1 MHLSSAAQWWDEW
14 QLRILV
20 LGSLGLQWFLVLA
33 APMRKYSI
41 PLWLRRCIQLGSGCS
56 DAVAIYALA
65 TVFNRH
71 ANGAVAGGYNGE
83 ADVRKPPSM
92 LEVLWA
98 PVLLI
103 HLGGV
108 EEVSAS
114 NIDDNL
120 LWIRQTVT
128 LLSQVTIAL
137 FGFYKSWPGPGSG
150 SGDRRMLA
158 SAVLLFILGIL
169 SVLEKPLAL
178 RGARIDPLT
187 AMSSVMKGARVKPS
201 AWWKWCFTEL
211 SDRYKCWK
219 KLPEGDAPIVS
230 QSDQVEM
237 ILSDLSLFAAEA
249 TLQAQSRGGG
259 GGHEKKILEPLKL
272 EKDERLKPM
281 LRQAFGLIYTR
292 ANVMFTPAY
301 LACHVLLVPSLHIA
315 AIMLFATSQQK
326 LQPQQGQRYKYNSG
340 GTVDIKT
347 TYVLLCFTAL
357 VDVLGVLISKL
368 CDSLM
373 FRGNVPVLCEKLAGY
388 NLIGSVLQTT
398 RTTTTLGWLI
408 SVKVGNLVQLNRTK
422 EGYSREEK
430 GSASLG
436 PLVSDAITYQLVKVF
451 KEGKNADLSSYRS
464 FTKTDYWTMD
474 QTERLLKTNN
484 YSKKMDSTTAVST
497 DDQDQQGL
505 TMDNTAA
512 VSTDDQDQP
521 KKVANIVVSSATT
534 EVDQERLMKTG
545 GNTDISSATEDPLR
559 KTKMPNV
566 VIWRSL
572 RKTPFDESVLI
583 WHIATDLCF
592 RSKPPRHFRCKPP
605 HGGVLR
611 KVCTEA
617 ISNYMAYLLMF
628 RPDMLMTGSRRD
640 LFTEA
645 TKQMDRIITQAS
657 KEMTDKE
664 KQQPLSDDIL
674 LGKIRKEAAS
684 LKDNEA
690 YTIID
695 DACKLAEELLRME
708 HADDRWYLMHRVWVG
723 MLCYSASMCRGYLHA
738 KSLGEG
744 GEFLSNV
751 WLLISLQG
759 AKTLADKLQMPDKE
773 QGDDDL
779 DDQKREQEYQGK
791 KGTMPVW
798 DWDPEARMFHRQP
811 Y

>member
-71 ANGAVAGGYNGE
+71 ANGAVAGCYNGE

-219 KLPEGDAPIVS
+219 KLPEGDAPILS
-230 QSDQVEM
+230 PSDQVEM

-272 EKDERLKPM
+272 EKDETLKPM

-326 LQPQQGQRYKYNSG
+326 LQPQQGQGYKYNSG

-357 VDVLGVLISKL
+357 LDVLGVLISKL

-388 NLIGSVLQTT
+388 NLVGSVLQTT
-398 RTTTTLGWLI
+398 RTTTTIGWLLRCASRI
-408 SVKVGNLVQLNRTK
+408 CYK

-436 PLVSDAITYQLVKVF
+436 PLVSDAITYQLVMVLK
-451 KEGKNADLSSYRS
+451 KGRNADLSSYRS
-464 FTKTDYWTMD
+464 FTKTDYWDMD
-474 QTERLLKTNN
+474 QPERLLKTNY
-484 YSKKMDSTTAVST
+484 YSKKTESTPAVST
-497 DDQDQQGL
+497 DDQDQHGL
-505 TMDNTAA
+505 TIDNTAA

-592 RSKPPRHFRCKPP
+592 RSKPPWHFRCRPL
-605 HGGVLR
+605 HAEVLR
-611 KVCTEA
+611 EVCTEA
-617 ISNYMAYLLMF
+617 ISNYMAYLLKF
-628 RPDMLMTGSRRD
+628 RPDMLMTGSRQL
-640 LFTEA
+640 LFTET
-645 TKQMDRIITQAS
+645 TKQMERIITQAT
-657 KEMTDKE
+657 KDMTEKE
-664 KQQPLSDDIL
+664 KQQKQPLSDEIL
-674 LGKIRKEAAS
+674 LDKIKEKAAN
-684 LKDNEA
+684 LKAKEA
-690 YTIID
+690 YTVID
-695 DACKLAEELLRME
+695 EACNLAEELLNIE
-708 HADDRWYLMHRVWVG
+708 DENDRWHLMHRVWVG
-723 MLCYSASMCRGYLHA
+723 MLCYSASMCRAYLHA

-744 GEFLSNV
+744 GEFLSKL
-751 WLLISLQG
+751 WLLMSLQG
-759 AKTLADKLQMPDKE
+759 AKTLADKLQMPEKE

-779 DDQKREQEYQGK
+779 DDQKPEQEYQDK
-791 KGTMPVW
+791 NVTMPG
-798 DWDPEARMFHRQP
+798 WDPEARILRRHP

>member
-71 ANGAVAGGYNGE
+71 ANGAVAGCYNGE

-108 EEVSAS
+108 EEVSAN
-114 NIDDNL
+114 NIDDNM

-219 KLPEGDAPIVS
+219 KLPEGDAPILS
-230 QSDQVEM
+230 QSDQVQM
-237 ILSDLSLFAAEA
+237 ILSDLSLFAAEV
-249 TLQAQSRGGG
+249 TLQAQGRGGG
-259 GGHEKKILEPLKL
+259 GGHEKNILEPLKI
-272 EKDERLKPM
+272 EKDETLKSM

-292 ANVMFTPAY
+292 PLFSSQILHPQNFAPPNRLKHLHTQILHAQSHELANVMFTPAY
-301 LACHVLLVPSLHIA
+301 LTCHVLLVPSLHIA
-315 AIMLFATSQQK
+315 AIMLFATSKQK
-326 LQPQQGQRYKYNSG
+326 LQPQQGQGYKYKN
-340 GTVDIKT
+340 VD
-347 TYVLLCFTAL
+347 
-357 VDVLGVLISKL
+357 
-368 CDSLM
+368 
-373 FRGNVPVLCEKLAGY
+373 LA
-388 NLIGSVLQTT
+388 
-398 RTTTTLGWLI
+398 
-408 SVKVGNLVQLNRTK
+408 
-422 EGYSREEK
+422 
-430 GSASLG
+430 
-436 PLVSDAITYQLVKVF
+436 
-451 KEGKNADLSSYRS
+451 SYRS
-464 FTKTDYWTMD
+464 FTKRDYWTMD
-474 QTERLLKTNN
+474 QTERLLKTDY
-484 YSKKMDSTTAVST
+484 YSENM
-497 DDQDQQGL
+497 
-505 TMDNTAA
+505 
-512 VSTDDQDQP
+512 DQP
-521 KKVANIVVSSATT
+521 KKV
-534 EVDQERLMKTG
+534 
-545 GNTDISSATEDPLR
+545 
-559 KTKMPNV
+559 PNV

-592 RSKPPRHFRCKPP
+592 RSKPPRHFRCRPL
-605 HGGVLR
+605 HAEILR
-611 KVCTEA
+611 EVCTEA
-617 ISNYMAYLLMF
+617 ISNYMAYLLKF
-628 RPDMLMTGSRRD
+628 RPDMLMTGSRQL
-640 LFTEA
+640 LFTET
-645 TKQMDRIITQAS
+645 TKQMERIITQAT
-657 KEMTDKE
+657 KDMTEKE
-664 KQQPLSDDIL
+664 KQQKQPLSDEIL
-674 LGKIRKEAAS
+674 LDKIKEKAAN
-684 LKDNEA
+684 LKEKEA
-690 YTIID
+690 YTVID

-708 HADDRWYLMHRVWVG
+708 DADDRWHLMHRVWVG
-723 MLCYSASMCRGYLHA
+723 MLCYSASMCRAYLHA

-744 GEFLSNV
+744 GEFLSKL

-779 DDQKREQEYQGK
+779 DDQKREQEYQDK
-791 KGTMPVW
+791 KGTMPG
-798 DWDPEARMFHRQP
+798 WDPEAIAMLLWSS
-811 Y
+811 

>member
-71 ANGAVAGGYNGE
+71 ANGAVAGCYNGE

-114 NIDDNL
+114 NIDDNM

-178 RGARIDPLT
+178 RGARIDPFT

-219 KLPEGDAPIVS
+219 KLSEGDAPILS

-249 TLQAQSRGGG
+249 TLQAQGRGGG
-259 GGHEKKILEPLKL
+259 GGHEKNILDPLKID
-272 EKDERLKPM
+272 KDETLKSM

-326 LQPQQGQRYKYNSG
+326 LQPQQGQGYKYNTG

-357 VDVLGVLISKL
+357 LDVLGVLISSNMIVLIRAQSELKKPFKMKS
-368 CDSLM
+368 DSQECWSAGGGGTNGIIGHARRRRWRLAHA
-373 FRGNVPVLCEKLAGY
+373 REKLAM
-388 NLIGSVLQTT
+388 
-398 RTTTTLGWLI
+398 
-408 SVKVGNLVQLNRTK
+408 
-422 EGYSREEK
+422 YS
-430 GSASLG
+430 
-436 PLVSDAITYQLVKVF
+436 Y
-451 KEGKNADLSSYRS
+451 
-464 FTKTDYWTMD
+464 
-474 QTERLLKTNN
+474 
-484 YSKKMDSTTAVST
+484 
-497 DDQDQQGL
+497 
-505 TMDNTAA
+505 
-512 VSTDDQDQP
+512 
-521 KKVANIVVSSATT
+521 
-534 EVDQERLMKTG
+534 
-545 GNTDISSATEDPLR
+545 
-559 KTKMPNV
+559 
-566 VIWRSL
+566 
-572 RKTPFDESVLI
+572 
-583 WHIATDLCF
+583 
-592 RSKPPRHFRCKPP
+592 
-605 HGGVLR
+605 
-611 KVCTEA
+611 
-617 ISNYMAYLLMF
+617 
-628 RPDMLMTGSRRD
+628 
-640 LFTEA
+640 
-645 TKQMDRIITQAS
+645 
-657 KEMTDKE
+657 
-664 KQQPLSDDIL
+664 
-674 LGKIRKEAAS
+674 
-684 LKDNEA
+684 
-690 YTIID
+690 
-695 DACKLAEELLRME
+695 
-708 HADDRWYLMHRVWVG
+708 
-723 MLCYSASMCRGYLHA
+723 
-738 KSLGEG
+738 
-744 GEFLSNV
+744 
-751 WLLISLQG
+751 
-759 AKTLADKLQMPDKE
+759 
-773 QGDDDL
+773 
-779 DDQKREQEYQGK
+779 
-791 KGTMPVW
+791 
-798 DWDPEARMFHRQP
+798 
-811 Y
+811 